1 MLLRRILLLLAA
13 ALGTSISA
21 QPPVP
26 QSPAPAQSAV
36 AFDVASIKLNK
47 ALSGHLTIS
56 SPPDG
61 DGITITKM
69 SLQTML
75 MYAYSLQSKDYLQG
89 APDWAKSD
97 QYDLQAKVADS
108 DVAAYHNLNDAQRKL
123 MLQALLTESFKM
135 QIHSET
141 KEIES
146 YALVVG
152 KGGPRIK
159 EVKPGD
165 ANPDAPKKP
174 DGTPV
179 LGPVLFSASPDQIIG
194 QEVPLSMLARAITAP
209 AGRPVVD
216 KTALTG
222 IYDFTLKWAAERRSA
237 APSAEGTADASDTS
251 GPSIFTAVEEQL
263 GLKLEPQKETV
274 PILRIDH
281 AERPSPN

>member
-1 MLLRRILLLLAA
+1 V
-13 ALGTSISA
+13 S
-21 QPPVP
+21 
-26 QSPAPAQSAV
+26 
-36 AFDVASIKLNK
+36 SIKLNK
-47 ALSGHLTIS
+47 AFGYLTIS

-75 MYAYSLQSKDYLQG
+75 MYAYSLQSKDYLVG

-108 DVAAYHNLNDAQRKL
+108 DVAAYHKLNDAQRKL
-123 MLQALLTESFKM
+123 MLQALLNDSFKM
-135 QIHSET
+135 QIHSEPR
-141 KEIES
+141 EIES

-152 KGGPRIK
+152 KNGPRMK

-165 ANPDAPKKP
+165 PNPDAPKKP

-179 LGPVLFSASPDQIIG
+179 LGSGVSASPDQMIG
-194 QEVPLSMLARAITAP
+194 QEVPTSILARAITAP

-216 KTALTG
+216 KTGLTG
-222 IYDFTLKWAAERRSA
+222 IYDFTLKWTPEWRSA
-237 APSAEGTADASDTS
+237 APSAEGTPDAPDPS

-263 GLKLEPQKETV
+263 GLRLEPQKQLV
-274 PILRIDH
+274 PVLVIDH